1 MTGFASLNATIDL
14 PDMPPLTLEAEVKS
28 VNGRGLDLK
37 LRAPDWLDGFDP
49 QVRNALGAVVKRGS
63 VSLSVKL
70 VQAGAVAMSRLNLP
84 ILRETIAMVIETE
97 TEAAA
102 QGLGLTP
109 SSAVELLSLRGV
121 LETGPALPDG
131 AAVTAALLP
140 LMQSMIADFDAVRAR
155 EGEAL
160 AQVLGA
166 QIDTVEALVAQAD
179 EAAEARRGVQAEALK
194 AALARIV
201 EANIGADPGR
211 LEQELALLAVKSDI
225 TEELDRLRGHIEV
238 ARSLIAGDEPV
249 GRKMDFL
256 MQEFNREANTLC
268 SKAQHAALTRIGLDL
283 KTVIDQMREQSLNL
297 E

>member
-1 MTGFASLNATIDL
+1 MTGFASLTATIDL
-14 PDMPPLTLEAEVKS
+14 PEMSPLALMAELKS

-49 QVRNALGAVVKRGS
+49 QARAALGAVVRRGS
-63 VSLSVKL
+63 VSLSIKL
-70 VQAGAVAMSRLNLP
+70 TQAGALGTARLNLP

-121 LETGPALPDG
+121 LDSGPALPDG
-131 AAVTAALLP
+131 AAVTAALMPYLTA
-140 LMQSMIADFDAVRAR
+140 LIADFDASR
-155 EGEAL
+155 
-160 AQVLGA
+160 
-166 QIDTVEALVAQAD
+166 
-179 EAAEARRGVQAEALK
+179 QAEG

-201 EANIGADPGR
+201 TGQLDEVAALVAQAAQAATERRAAQAEALQAALARVMENAAGVDPAR
-211 LEQELALLAVKSDI
+211 LEQELALIAVKSDI
-225 TEELDRLRGHIEV
+225 TEELDRLRAHV
-238 ARSLIAGDEPV
+238 AAARDLLATPEPV

-268 SKAQHAALTRIGLDL
+268 SKAQSAALTRIGLDL